1 MENLAVKEEH
11 ESPKDPWYFR
21 VLQGCKME
29 ANSVLAIICY
39 VFITLLV
46 IYWLR
51 SLLKKHIQNDR
62 ENNNYD
68 IENNIKNPLV

>member
-1 MENLAVKEEH
+1 
-11 ESPKDPWYFR
+11 
-21 VLQGCKME
+21 ME

-51 SLLKKHIQNDR
+51 SLLKKHIHNDR

-68 IENNIKNPLV
+68 IENKIKNPLV